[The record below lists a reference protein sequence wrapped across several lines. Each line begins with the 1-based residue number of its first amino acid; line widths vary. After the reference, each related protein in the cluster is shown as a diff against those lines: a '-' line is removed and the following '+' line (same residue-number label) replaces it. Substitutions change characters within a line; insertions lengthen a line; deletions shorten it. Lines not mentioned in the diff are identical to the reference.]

1 MDNEIGGVWRTIAGR
16 RVFIK
21 DGQNLSDAM
30 KKSGK
35 FQKKKEI
42 TGEDKNIIDD
52 WVQLGNDMEEEKQ
65 NRLKEIIKDNGTVN
79 GKVNLIR
86 KVTTPEL
93 GTTVEEIK
101 TNPDKLIGRTITA
114 KGFLSTSSKES
125 GADNFVGVTVKINNV
140 KNTKGLDINKIDG
153 LSLYGATRRAAEGE
167 VLFNKGTK
175 YKITKVNLMK
185 DNWGEI
191 YDYTIEADIIE

>member
-1 MDNEIGGVWRTIAGR
+1 
-16 RVFIK
+16 
-21 DGQNLSDAM
+21 M

-52 WVQLGNDMEEEKQ
+52 WVQLGNDMEEERQ
-65 NRLKEIIKDNGTVN
+65 NRLKEIIRDNGTVN

-114 KGFLSTSSKES
+114 KGFLSTSSKEH
-125 GADNFVGVTVKINNV
+125 GADNFVGVAVKINNV

-175 YKITKVNLMK
+175 YKITKVNLIK
-185 DNWGEI
+185 DNWGDI
-191 YDYTIEADIIE
+191 FDYNIEADIIG